1 MRNRWSATYVCFY
14 LGAWLG
20 RLSAGL
26 PQKSHGISFSICVRQ
41 CWPRSGVSTAGRQ
54 MIAQLSFVV
63 VIPLAGIGP
72 DKRRFLQLMAFGS
85 VSHALTT
92 AALLPRIATLRACRF
107 CVVARA
113 RF

>member
-72 DKRRFLQLMAFGS
+72 DKRRILQLMAFGS
-85 VSHALTT
+85 VSHALT
-92 AALLPRIATLRACRF
+92 LRKRRRF
-107 CVVARA
+107 CQGLQPCAHAVSAS
-113 RF
+113 